1 MSGDWLTQLT
11 PDNLK
16 RALRIAAALRPI
28 ADARIAE
35 GFSPEE
41 LIHAALQHEAAKL
54 PANAPVCVHNP
65 QRSELDQCRV
75 VNAIGRDGGTHSGE
89 GANKHAC
96 TALPHEGPDTQS
108 EGEPDGNSRNENY
121 EDEDEFTQV
130 FADVLLRGPNARSEN
145 KPEATSRNVFVDED
159 EDEFTQP
166 FADVTLMG
174 PNARSDGELGATSRN
189 EFVDENEDEFTQL
202 FKDVM
207 PTVGSQRVPTE
218 LARLAPSSF
227 SPSALAFEEVGE
239 VQLECRPVHT
249 IEAKLS
255 KQALDREVS
264 AGSHAVGVM
273 RSSAR
278 IVRHPTGSWQ

>member
-16 RALRIAAALRPI
+16 RALRIAAALRPLV
-28 ADARIAE
+28 DARIAE

-41 LIHAALQHEAAKL
+41 LIHAALQHETAKL
-54 PANAPVCVHNP
+54 TANAPVCVHNP
-65 QRSELDQCRV
+65 PRSELDRCRI
-75 VNAIGRDGGTHSGE
+75 VNAIGRDGGAHSGE

-96 TALPHEGPDTQS
+96 TSLPREGPNTRS

-130 FADVLLRGPNARSEN
+130 FADVLLRGPNAGSEN

-174 PNARSDGELGATSRN
+174 PNARSERN
-189 EFVDENEDEFTQL
+189 EFVDENEDESTQL

-207 PTVGSQRVPTE
+207 PTVGSQSVPTE
-218 LARLAPSSF
+218 LACLAPSSF
-227 SPSALAFEEVGE
+227 SPSALAFEEAGE

-249 IEAKLS
+249 IKAKLS
-255 KQALDREVS
+255 KQTLDREVS
-264 AGSHAVGVM
+264 AGSHAVGAM

-278 IVRHPTGSWQ
+278 IVRHPTGPWQ